1 MRVESK
7 GWGKRGSRV
16 RGFTTGSTPRVAM
29 KLWLAALDV
38 FGDDHAC
45 LALELDGITHLIMRI
60 EDKPHT

>member
-16 RGFTTGSTPRVAM
+16 RGFTTGSKPLVAM

-45 LALELDGITHLIMRI
+45 SMRAWRWSLMAL
-60 EDKPHT
+60 HT

>member
-16 RGFTTGSTPRVAM
+16 RGFTTGSKPLVAM
-29 KLWLAALDV
+29 KLLLN
-38 FGDDHAC
+38 AC
-45 LALELDGITHLIMRI
+45 LALELDGIAHLIMRI